1 MGITELGNALGMT
14 KGGAS
19 KLVKKGMPVSSVD
32 AANAWRA
39 IHAPPRNREK
49 SKVVPRPPAAPRMA
63 QEPVKVAPP
72 KDTPPPPKE
81 VESEP
86 PTASQLP
93 PLETDAEKED
103 PRQSLK
109 RAKQAERVGFLEIIK
124 CQKNGGSVEDYRK
137 ATSVFISAQNNLAKA
152 QRDFREWQHA
162 ERITLFYE
170 EARDIVGRPHVTAK
184 QTLDIMP
191 KTLAPRLF
199 NQPQKAIEQTLA
211 EWVDNLTA
219 MIRAG
224 I

>member
-14 KGGAS
+14 KGAAS
-19 KLVKKGMPVSSVD
+19 KLVKKGMPVTSVD

-49 SKVVPRPPAAPRMA
+49 SKAIQKPVAAPRMP
-63 QEPVKVAPP
+63 QESPVIAPP
-72 KDTPPPPKE
+72 KD
-81 VESEP
+81 EP
-86 PTASQLP
+86 RPQEEAATQPQIQQADQDP
-93 PLETDAEKED
+93 EGND
-103 PRQSLK
+103 PRSSLK
-109 RAKQAERVGFLEIIK
+109 RAKQAERVGFNELVK
-124 CQKNGGSVEDYRK
+124 CQRNGGSVEDFRK
-137 ATSVFISAQNNLAKA
+137 ATSVFISSQNNLAKA
-152 QRDFREWQHA
+152 QREFREWQHA

>member
-14 KGGAS
+14 KGAAS
-19 KLVKKGMPVSSVD
+19 KLVKKGMPVTSVD

-49 SKVVPRPPAAPRMA
+49 SKVVPRPPAAPRMP
-63 QEPVKVAPP
+63 QESPVVTTP
-72 KDTPPPPKE
+72 KDEPNS
-81 VESEP
+81 ESEP
-86 PTASQLP
+86 EPEAPAPSQLP
-93 PLETDAEKED
+93 PPETDAEKED

-109 RAKQAERVGFLEIIK
+109 RAKQAERVGFNEIVK

-137 ATSVFISAQNNLAKA
+137 ATSLFISSQNNLAKA
-152 QRDFREWQHA
+152 QREFREWQHA

-199 NQPQKAIEQTLA
+199 NQSQKAIEQTLA
-211 EWVDNLTA
+211 DWVDNLTA